1 MVTTDTV
8 EGIIDGT
15 VHFHY
20 DVPGDVLY
28 LRLLA
33 ATEAATY
40 ADVTDEGDFLLRDQ
54 TSDRPVGLTVI
65 EWRKRLGLGSLPDLL
80 STLAT
85 DVEPWVKKVIASAA
99 VPDVA
104 SPPAASAAVSNR
116 KRYVYI
122 TEKAADGTYSAY
134 VPDLPGCTTSGD
146 TVDEVRMSIKDAVD
160 SYIDSLRDDGDPVPE
175 PTRCA
180 GSVEAA

>member
-65 EWRKRLGLGSLPDLL
+65 E
-80 STLAT
+80 
-85 DVEPWVKKVIASAA
+85 PWAKKVIASAA